1 MEVALFRVSPGGRKR
16 ASICTRRQTTS
27 TRRITMEVDCRH
39 DLDEGGESALD
50 GSTCSTARS
59 QLQSR
64 KGRGIYF
71 VSGVWGRQRPCNPL
85 EDPEVSKTSSD
96 DISLISSI
104 LAEVQGRQNH

>member
-1 MEVALFRVSPGGRKR
+1 MAVVLFRVSHGGRKHKMMQ
-16 ASICTRRQTTS
+16 ICTRRQTTS

-39 DLDEGGESALD
+39 DLDEGGESALE

-85 EDPEVSKTSSD
+85 EDLCYGDPEVSKTSSD
-96 DISLISSI
+96 DISLLSSI
-104 LAEVQGRQNH
+104 L